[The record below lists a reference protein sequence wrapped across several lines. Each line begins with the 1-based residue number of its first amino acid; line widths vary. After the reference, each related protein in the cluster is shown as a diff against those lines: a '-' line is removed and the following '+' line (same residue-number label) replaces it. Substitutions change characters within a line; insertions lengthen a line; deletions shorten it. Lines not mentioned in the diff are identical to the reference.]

1 MDELARPIRVPVQPA
16 RPLAGVLIVLS
27 IVAGASG
34 YSRQADETHEGDNG
48 KRDRAK
54 AEAVVLWTG
63 LAIVSIL
70 IVGLGLIWGV
80 TRAANRILKK
90 REPTHTEMPNIWYLN
105 PPEKRKQDEP

>member
-1 MDELARPIRVPVQPA
+1 MDELARPVRLSIRSVQQ
-16 RPLAGVLIVLS
+16 LIGVLVVLS
-27 IVAGASG
+27 IASA
-34 YSRQADETHEGDNG
+34 SRAQEPDES

-54 AEAVVLWTG
+54 TEAVVLWTG

-70 IVGLGLIWGV
+70 VVGLGLIWGV